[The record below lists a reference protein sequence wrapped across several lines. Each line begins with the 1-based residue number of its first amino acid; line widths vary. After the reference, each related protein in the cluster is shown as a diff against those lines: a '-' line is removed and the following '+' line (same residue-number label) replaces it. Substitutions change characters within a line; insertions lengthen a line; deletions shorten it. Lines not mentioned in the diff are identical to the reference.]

1 MSLKNRLTLYINSL
15 LFIAMIIGIA
25 GIMLAAK
32 KNVRDEILST
42 QSLAVFAIENGIKK
56 NPDFYLFQEKGE
68 SFGLANLNQ
77 LRHLRIQFFDTEDKL
92 IDSSQPNIDEKNRTP
107 KWIEKIMNALLTSIP
122 SEVIQ
127 IDSRGKS
134 LGYILIKPD
143 PAYEINEIWQQ
154 VKSGLIV
161 ILIFFIFIN
170 LVIYIVFFHTLQPI
184 NELLDGFRKLENEN
198 YKVRIN
204 KTNISELN
212 NIGQKFNS
220 MVKKIKETNM
230 RVHKLSQ
237 DLINIQEQEKRELA
251 RNLHDELGQ
260 SLTAIQAEAA
270 SIKNSKKE
278 KSQLLAVDNII
289 NLSKSMMLSTRE
301 LIKKL
306 SLGILDEVGIQI
318 ALDDLVVTWQKRNP
332 KVNLQ
337 YDLDHNTLRKI
348 SKDHHSHIYRIVQEA
363 LTNISKHASPLN
375 VSIMFKT
382 LLPGKIKI
390 EIINDG
396 LINKTKDTSGMG
408 LSGIQERVAQMQGQ
422 IKVTSSKLFKIII
435 LLKHSKK

>member
-15 LFIAMIIGIA
+15 LVIAMIVGIA

-56 NPDFYLFQEKGE
+56 NPDFYLFQEEGE

-77 LRHLRIQFFDTEDKL
+77 LRHLRIQFFDTQDNL
-92 IDSSQPNIDEKNRTP
+92 IDSSQPNLDKQNRAP
-107 KWIEKIMNALLTSIP
+107 KFIEMIMTSLLTTMPPKIIP
-122 SEVIQ
+122 

-170 LVIYIVFFHTLQPI
+170 LVIYFVFFHTLQPI
-184 NELLDGFRKLENEN
+184 NELLDGFKKLENEN

-212 NIGQKFNS
+212 NIGQKFNNT
-220 MVKKIKETNM
+220 VRKIKETNM

-237 DLINIQEQEKRELA
+237 DLINIQEQEKKELA

-270 SIKNSKKE
+270 SIKNSKKA
-278 KSQLLAVDNII
+278 KSQLIAVENII
-289 NLSKSMMLSTRE
+289 SLSKSMMSSTRE

-306 SLGILDEVGIQI
+306 SLGILDEVGIKI
-318 ALDDLVVTWQKRNP
+318 ALDDLVTSWLKRNP
-332 KVNLQ
+332 NIKMKYEFDQV
-337 YDLDHNTLRKI
+337 TLEKLP
-348 SKDHHSHIYRIVQEA
+348 KDNHQHLYRIVQEA
-363 LTNISKHASPLN
+363 LTNISKHATPLK
-375 VSIMFKT
+375 VSIVIKS
-382 LLPGKIKI
+382 LLSGKVKI

-396 LINKTKDTSGMG
+396 VKKKNKESTGMG
-408 LSGIQERVAQMQGQ
+408 LSGIRERVAQMHGQ
-422 IKVTSSKLFKIII
+422 IKIIRSKFFKIII
-435 LLKHSKK
+435 VLKNSKT

>member
-15 LFIAMIIGIA
+15 LVIAMIVGIA

-56 NPDFYLFQEKGE
+56 NPDFYLFQEEGE

-77 LRHLRIQFFDTEDKL
+77 LRHLRIQFFDTQDNL
-92 IDSSQPNIDEKNRTP
+92 IDSSQPNLDKQNRAP
-107 KWIEKIMNALLTSIP
+107 KFIEMIMTSLLTTMPPKIIP
-122 SEVIQ
+122 

-170 LVIYIVFFHTLQPI
+170 LVIYFVFFHTLQPI
-184 NELLDGFRKLENEN
+184 NELLDGFKKLENEN

-212 NIGQKFNS
+212 NIGQKFNNT
-220 MVKKIKETNM
+220 VRKIKETNM

-237 DLINIQEQEKRELA
+237 DLINIQEQEKKELA

-270 SIKNSKKE
+270 SIKNSKKA
-278 KSQLLAVDNII
+278 KSQLIAVENII
-289 NLSKSMMLSTRE
+289 SLSKSMMSSTRE

-306 SLGILDEVGIQI
+306 SLGILDEVGIKI
-318 ALDDLVVTWQKRNP
+318 ALDDLVTNWLKRNP
-332 KVNLQ
+332 NIKMKYEFDQV
-337 YDLDHNTLRKI
+337 TLEKLP
-348 SKDHHSHIYRIVQEA
+348 KDNHQHLYRIVQEA
-363 LTNISKHASPLN
+363 LTNISKHATPLK
-375 VSIMFKT
+375 VSIVIKS
-382 LLPGKIKI
+382 LLSGKVKI

-396 LINKTKDTSGMG
+396 VKKKNKESIGMG
-408 LSGIQERVAQMQGQ
+408 LSGIRERVAQMHGQ
-422 IKVTSSKLFKIII
+422 IKIIRSKFFKIII
-435 LLKHSKK
+435 VLKNSKT

>member
-92 IDSSQPNIDEKNRTP
+92 IDSSQPNIDKQNKAP
-107 KWIEKIMNALLTSIP
+107 KFIEKVMASVLTSIP
-122 SEVIQ
+122 TKI
-127 IDSRGKS
+127 IPIGSRGKS
-134 LGYILIKPD
+134 LGYILIEPD

-170 LVIYIVFFHTLQPI
+170 LVIYFVFFHTLQPI
-184 NELLDGFRKLENEN
+184 NELLDGFKKLENEN

-212 NIGQKFNS
+212 NIGQKFNNT
-220 MVKKIKETNM
+220 VKIIKETNT

-270 SIKNSKKE
+270 SIKNSKKA
-278 KSQLLAVDNII
+278 KSQLIAVENII
-289 NLSKSMMLSTRE
+289 SLSKSMMSSTRE

-306 SLGILDEVGIQI
+306 SLGILDEVGIKI
-318 ALDDLVVTWQKRNP
+318 ALDDLVMSWSKRHPNIKMKYDFDQAALQK
-332 KVNLQ
+332 L
-337 YDLDHNTLRKI
+337 
-348 SKDHHSHIYRIVQEA
+348 SKETHQHLYRIVQEA
-363 LTNISKHASPLN
+363 LTNISKHANPLN
-375 VSIMFKT
+375 VSVLIKAI
-382 LLPGKIKI
+382 LPGKVKI

-396 LINKTKDTSGMG
+396 LVKKAKSSSGMG
-408 LSGIQERVAQMQGQ
+408 LSGIRERVAQMKGQ
-422 IKVTSSKLFKIII
+422 IQISSSKFFKIII
-435 LLKHSKK
+435 FLSDSKK

>member
-15 LFIAMIIGIA
+15 LVVAMIIGIA

-56 NPDFYLFQEKGE
+56 NPDFYLFQEEGE

-77 LRHLRIQFFDTEDKL
+77 LRHLRIQFFDNDDKL
-92 IDSSQPNIDEKNRTP
+92 IDSSQPNIDENNRTP
-107 KWIEKIMNALLTSIP
+107 KWIEKIMTTLLTTIP

-143 PAYEINEIWQQ
+143 PAFEINEIWQQ
-154 VKSGLIV
+154 VKRGLIV

-184 NELLDGFRKLENEN
+184 NELLDGFKKLENEN

-212 NIGQKFNS
+212 NIGQKFNNT
-220 MVKKIKETNM
+220 VRKIKETNT

-237 DLINIQEQEKRELA
+237 DLINIQEQEKRQLA

-270 SIKNSKKE
+270 SIKNSQKNKTN
-278 KSQLLAVDNII
+278 LIAVENII
-289 NLSKSMMLSTRE
+289 SLSKSMMSSTRE

-306 SLGILDEVGIQI
+306 SLGILDEVGIKI
-318 ALDDLVVTWQKRNP
+318 ALDDLVMSWSKRHPNIKIKYDFDQSALQK
-332 KVNLQ
+332 L
-337 YDLDHNTLRKI
+337 
-348 SKDHHSHIYRIVQEA
+348 SKDAHQHLYRIVQEA
-363 LTNISKHASPLN
+363 LTNISKHANPLN
-375 VSIMFKT
+375 VSILIKGI
-382 LLPGKIKI
+382 LSGKVKI

-396 LINKTKDTSGMG
+396 IVKKAKSSSGMG
-408 LSGIQERVAQMQGQ
+408 LSGIRERVAQMKGQ
-422 IKVTSSKLFKIII
+422 IQISSSKFFKIII
-435 LLKHSKK
+435 FLKHSKK

>member
-1 MSLKNRLTLYINSL
+1 MSLKNRLILYINSL
-15 LFIAMIIGIA
+15 LIIAMIIGIL
-25 GIMLAAK
+25 GILLAAK

-42 QSLAVFAIENGIKK
+42 QSLAIFAIENGIKK
-56 NPDFYLFQEKGE
+56 NPDFYLFQEEGQ
-68 SFGLANLNQ
+68 SLGLGGLNQ
-77 LRHLRIQFFDTEDKL
+77 LRHLQIQFFDNDDKL
-92 IDSSQPNIDEKNRTP
+92 IDSSQPNIDENNRTP
-107 KWIEKIMNALLTSIP
+107 KWIEKIMTALLSNIP

-184 NELLDGFRKLENEN
+184 NELLDGFKKLENEN

-212 NIGQKFNS
+212 NIGQKFNNT
-220 MVKKIKETNM
+220 VRKIKETNT

-237 DLINIQEQEKRELA
+237 DLINIQEQEKRQLA

-270 SIKNSKKE
+270 SIKNSQKNKTN
-278 KSQLLAVDNII
+278 LIAVENII
-289 NLSKSMMLSTRE
+289 SLSKSMMFSTRE

-306 SLGILDEVGIQI
+306 SLGILDEVGIKI
-318 ALDDLVVTWQKRNP
+318 AMDDLVMSWSKRNP
-332 KVNLQ
+332 NIKMKYDFDQAALQ
-337 YDLDHNTLRKI
+337 KL
-348 SKDHHSHIYRIVQEA
+348 SKETHQHLYRIVQEA
-363 LTNISKHASPLN
+363 LTNISKHANPLN
-375 VSIMFKT
+375 VSVLIKSI
-382 LLPGKIKI
+382 LSGKVKI
-390 EIINDG
+390 QIINDG
-396 LINKTKDTSGMG
+396 IVKKANSSKGMG
-408 LSGIQERVAQMQGQ
+408 LSGMRERVAQMKGQ
-422 IKVTSSKLFKIII
+422 IKISRSKFFKIII
-435 LLKHSKK
+435 LLGHSKK

>member
-1 MSLKNRLTLYINSL
+1 MSLKNRLILYINSL
-15 LFIAMIIGIA
+15 LIIAMIIGVL
-25 GIMLAAK
+25 GILLAAK

-42 QSLAVFAIENGIKK
+42 QSLAIFAIENGIKK
-56 NPDFYLFQEKGE
+56 NPDFYLFQEEGE
-68 SFGLANLNQ
+68 SLGLGGLNQ
-77 LRHLRIQFFDTEDKL
+77 LRHLQIQFFDNDDKL

-107 KWIEKIMNALLTSIP
+107 KWIEKIMTTLLTTIP

-143 PAYEINEIWQQ
+143 PAFEINEIWQQ

-170 LVIYIVFFHTLQPI
+170 LVIYIVFFHTLRPI
-184 NELLDGFRKLENEN
+184 NELLDGFKKLENEN

-220 MVKKIKETNM
+220 TVKKIKETNM

-237 DLINIQEQEKRELA
+237 DLINIQEQEKKELA

-318 ALDDLVVTWQKRNP
+318 ALDDLIVTWHKRNP
-332 KVNLQ
+332 KVNLH
-337 YDLDHNTLRKI
+337 YNLDHNTLRKI
-348 SKDHHSHIYRIVQEA
+348 SKDYHSHIYRIVQEA
-363 LTNISKHASPLN
+363 LTNISKHANPLN

-396 LINKTKDTSGMG
+396 LKKKTKDTSGMG

-435 LLKHSKK
+435 LLKHSKR

>member
-1 MSLKNRLTLYINSL
+1 
-15 LFIAMIIGIA
+15 
-25 GIMLAAK
+25 LAAK

-42 QSLAVFAIENGIKK
+42 QSLAIFAIENGIKK
-56 NPDFYLFQEKGE
+56 NPDFYLFQEEGE
-68 SFGLANLNQ
+68 SLGLGGLNQ
-77 LRHLRIQFFDTEDKL
+77 LRHLQIQFFDNDDKL

-107 KWIEKIMNALLTSIP
+107 KWIEKIMTALLTTIP

-134 LGYILIKPD
+134 LGYILINPD

-184 NELLDGFRKLENEN
+184 NELLDGFKKLENEN

-212 NIGQKFNS
+212 NIGQKFNNT
-220 MVKKIKETNM
+220 VRKIKETNT

-237 DLINIQEQEKRELA
+237 DLINIQEQEKRQLA

-270 SIKNSKKE
+270 SIKNSQKNKTN
-278 KSQLLAVDNII
+278 LIAVENII
-289 NLSKSMMLSTRE
+289 SLSKSMMFSTRE

-306 SLGILDEVGIQI
+306 SLGILDEVGIKI
-318 ALDDLVVTWQKRNP
+318 AMDDLVMSWSKRNP
-332 KVNLQ
+332 NIKMKYDFDQAALQ
-337 YDLDHNTLRKI
+337 KL
-348 SKDHHSHIYRIVQEA
+348 SKETHQHLYRIVQEA
-363 LTNISKHASPLN
+363 LTNISKHATPSN
-375 VSIMFKT
+375 VSVLIKS
-382 LLPGKIKI
+382 LLSGEVKI

-396 LINKTKDTSGMG
+396 IVKKAKSSSGMG
-408 LSGIQERVAQMQGQ
+408 LSGIRERVTQMKGQ
-422 IKVTSSKLFKIII
+422 IKTSSSKFFKIII
-435 LLKHSKK
+435 FLKHSKK

>member
-1 MSLKNRLTLYINSL
+1 MSLKNRLILYINSL
-15 LFIAMIIGIA
+15 LVVAMIVGIT
-25 GIMLAAK
+25 GVMFAAK

-56 NPDFYLFQEKGE
+56 NPDFYLFQEEGE
-68 SFGLANLNQ
+68 SFGFANLNQ
-77 LRHLRIQFFDTEDKL
+77 LRHLRIQFFDTQDNL
-92 IDSSQPNIDEKNRTP
+92 IDSSQPNIDKQNSAP
-107 KWIEKIMNALLTSIP
+107 KFIEKIMTSLLTSMPPKIIP
-122 SEVIQ
+122 

-170 LVIYIVFFHTLQPI
+170 LVIYFVFFHTLQPI
-184 NELLDGFRKLENEN
+184 NELLDGFKKLENEN

-220 MVKKIKETNM
+220 TVKKIRETNM

-237 DLINIQEQEKRELA
+237 DLINIQEQEKKELA

-270 SIKNSKKE
+270 SIKNSKKG
-278 KSQLLAVDNII
+278 KSQLIAVDNII

-318 ALDDLVVTWQKRNP
+318 ALDDLIVTWNKRNP

-363 LTNISKHASPLN
+363 LTNISKHANPLN

-396 LINKTKDTSGMG
+396 LIKKTQDTSGMG

-435 LLKHSKK
+435 LLKHSKR

>member
-1 MSLKNRLTLYINSL
+1 MSLKNRLILYINSL
-15 LFIAMIIGIA
+15 LVVAMIVGIT
-25 GIMLAAK
+25 GVMFAAK

-56 NPDFYLFQEKGE
+56 NPDFYLFQEEGE
-68 SFGLANLNQ
+68 SFGFANLNQ
-77 LRHLRIQFFDTEDKL
+77 LRHLRIQFFDTQDNL
-92 IDSSQPNIDEKNRTP
+92 IDSSQPNIDKQNSAP
-107 KWIEKIMNALLTSIP
+107 KFIEKIMTSLLTSMPPKIIP
-122 SEVIQ
+122 

-170 LVIYIVFFHTLQPI
+170 LVIYFVFFHTLQPI
-184 NELLDGFRKLENEN
+184 NELLDGFKKLENEN

-220 MVKKIKETNM
+220 TVKKIRETNM

-237 DLINIQEQEKRELA
+237 DLINIQEQEKKELA

-270 SIKNSKKE
+270 SIKNSKKG
-278 KSQLLAVDNII
+278 KSQLIAVDNII

-318 ALDDLVVTWQKRNP
+318 ALDDLIVTWNKRNP

-363 LTNISKHASPLN
+363 LTNISKHANPLN

-396 LINKTKDTSGMG
+396 LIKKTKDTSGMG
-408 LSGIQERVAQMQGQ
+408 LSGIQERVAQMKGQ

-435 LLKHSKK
+435 LLKHSKR

>member
-1 MSLKNRLTLYINSL
+1 MSLKNRLILYINSL
-15 LFIAMIIGIA
+15 LIIAMIIGIL
-25 GIMLAAK
+25 GILLAAK

-42 QSLAVFAIENGIKK
+42 QSLAIFAIENGIKK
-56 NPDFYLFQEKGE
+56 NPDFYLFQEEGQ
-68 SFGLANLNQ
+68 SLGLGGLNQ
-77 LRHLRIQFFDTEDKL
+77 LRHLQIQFFDNDDKL
-92 IDSSQPNIDEKNRTP
+92 IDSSQPNIDENNRTP
-107 KWIEKIMNALLTSIP
+107 KWIEKIMTALLSNIP

-184 NELLDGFRKLENEN
+184 NELLDGFKKLENEN

-212 NIGQKFNS
+212 NIGQKFNNT
-220 MVKKIKETNM
+220 VRKIKETNT

-237 DLINIQEQEKRELA
+237 DLINIQEQEKRQLA

-270 SIKNSKKE
+270 SIKNSQKNKTN
-278 KSQLLAVDNII
+278 LIAVENII
-289 NLSKSMMLSTRE
+289 SLSKSMMFSTRE

-306 SLGILDEVGIQI
+306 SLGILDEVGIKI
-318 ALDDLVVTWQKRNP
+318 AMDDLVMSWSKRNP
-332 KVNLQ
+332 NIKMKYDFDQAALQ
-337 YDLDHNTLRKI
+337 KL
-348 SKDHHSHIYRIVQEA
+348 SKETHQHLYRIVQEA
-363 LTNISKHASPLN
+363 LTNISKHATPSN
-375 VSIMFKT
+375 VSVLIKS
-382 LLPGKIKI
+382 LLSGEVKI

-396 LINKTKDTSGMG
+396 IVKKAKSSSGMG
-408 LSGIQERVAQMQGQ
+408 LSGIRERVTQMKGQ
-422 IKVTSSKLFKIII
+422 IKTSSSKFFKIII
-435 LLKHSKK
+435 FLKHSKK

>member
-1 MSLKNRLTLYINSL
+1 MSLKNRLILYINSL
-15 LFIAMIIGIA
+15 LIIAMIIGIL
-25 GIMLAAK
+25 GILLAAK

-42 QSLAVFAIENGIKK
+42 QSLAIFAIENGIKK
-56 NPDFYLFQEKGE
+56 NPDFYLFQEEGE
-68 SFGLANLNQ
+68 SLGLGGLNQ
-77 LRHLRIQFFDTEDKL
+77 LRHLQIQFFDNDDKL
-92 IDSSQPNIDEKNRTP
+92 IDSSQPNIDENNRTP
-107 KWIEKIMNALLTSIP
+107 KWIEKIMTALLSNIP

-184 NELLDGFRKLENEN
+184 NELLDGFKKLENEN

-212 NIGQKFNS
+212 NIGQKFNNT
-220 MVKKIKETNM
+220 VRKIKETNT

-237 DLINIQEQEKRELA
+237 DLINIQEQEKRQLA

-270 SIKNSKKE
+270 SIKNSQKNKTN
-278 KSQLLAVDNII
+278 LIAVENII
-289 NLSKSMMLSTRE
+289 SLSKSMMFSTRE

-306 SLGILDEVGIQI
+306 SLGILDEVGIKI
-318 ALDDLVVTWQKRNP
+318 AMDDLVMSWSKRNP
-332 KVNLQ
+332 NIKMKYDFDQAALQ
-337 YDLDHNTLRKI
+337 KL
-348 SKDHHSHIYRIVQEA
+348 SKETHQHLYRIVQES
-363 LTNISKHASPLN
+363 LTNISKHANPLN
-375 VSIMFKT
+375 VSVLIKSILT
-382 LLPGKIKI
+382 GKVKI

-396 LINKTKDTSGMG
+396 IVKKANSSKGMG
-408 LSGIQERVAQMQGQ
+408 LSGMRERVAQMKGQ
-422 IKVTSSKLFKIII
+422 IKISRSKFFKIII
-435 LLKHSKK
+435 LLRHSKK

>member
-1 MSLKNRLTLYINSL
+1 MSLKNRLILYINSL
-15 LFIAMIIGIA
+15 LIIAMIIGIL
-25 GIMLAAK
+25 GILLAAK

-42 QSLAVFAIENGIKK
+42 QSLAIFAIENGIKK
-56 NPDFYLFQEKGE
+56 NPDFYLFQEEGQ
-68 SFGLANLNQ
+68 SLGLGGLNQ
-77 LRHLRIQFFDTEDKL
+77 LRHLQIQFFDNDDKL
-92 IDSSQPNIDEKNRTP
+92 IDSSQPNIDENNRTP
-107 KWIEKIMNALLTSIP
+107 KWIEKIMTALLSNIP

-184 NELLDGFRKLENEN
+184 NELLDGFKKLENEN

-212 NIGQKFNS
+212 NIGQKFNNT
-220 MVKKIKETNM
+220 VRKIKETNT

-237 DLINIQEQEKRELA
+237 DLINIQEQEKRQLA

-270 SIKNSKKE
+270 SIKNSQKNKTN
-278 KSQLLAVDNII
+278 LIAVENII
-289 NLSKSMMLSTRE
+289 SLSKSMMFSTRE

-306 SLGILDEVGIQI
+306 SLGILDEVGIKI
-318 ALDDLVVTWQKRNP
+318 AMDDLVMSWSKRNP
-332 KVNLQ
+332 NIKMKYDFDQAALQ
-337 YDLDHNTLRKI
+337 KL
-348 SKDHHSHIYRIVQEA
+348 SKETHQHLYRIVQEA
-363 LTNISKHASPLN
+363 LTNISKHADPLN
-375 VSIMFKT
+375 VSILIKSI
-382 LLPGKIKI
+382 LSGKVKI

-396 LINKTKDTSGMG
+396 IVKKANSSKGMG
-408 LSGIQERVAQMQGQ
+408 LSGIRERVAQMKGQ
-422 IKVTSSKLFKIII
+422 IQISSSKFFKIII
-435 LLKHSKK
+435 YLRHSKK

>member
-1 MSLKNRLTLYINSL
+1 MSLKNRLILYINSL
-15 LFIAMIIGIA
+15 LIIAMIIGIL
-25 GIMLAAK
+25 GILLAAK

-42 QSLAVFAIENGIKK
+42 QSLAIFAIENGIKK
-56 NPDFYLFQEKGE
+56 NPDFYLFQEEGE
-68 SFGLANLNQ
+68 SLGLGDLNQ
-77 LRHLRIQFFDTEDKL
+77 LRHLQIQFFDNDDKL

-107 KWIEKIMNALLTSIP
+107 KWIEKIMTALLTTIP

-134 LGYILIKPD
+134 LGYILINPD

-184 NELLDGFRKLENEN
+184 NELLDGFKKLENEN

-212 NIGQKFNS
+212 NIGQKFNNT
-220 MVKKIKETNM
+220 VRKIKETNT

-237 DLINIQEQEKRELA
+237 DLINIQEQEKRQLA

-270 SIKNSKKE
+270 SIKNSQKNKTN
-278 KSQLLAVDNII
+278 LIAVENII
-289 NLSKSMMLSTRE
+289 SLSKSMMFSTRE

-306 SLGILDEVGIQI
+306 SLGILDEVGIKI
-318 ALDDLVVTWQKRNP
+318 AMDDLVMSWSKRNP
-332 KVNLQ
+332 NIKMK
-337 YDLDHNTLRKI
+337 YDFDQAALKKL
-348 SKDHHSHIYRIVQEA
+348 SKETHQHLYRIVQEA
-363 LTNISKHASPLN
+363 LTNISKHANPLN
-375 VSIMFKT
+375 VSVLIKSI
-382 LLPGKIKI
+382 LSGKVKI
-390 EIINDG
+390 QIINDG
-396 LINKTKDTSGMG
+396 IVKKANSSKGMG
-408 LSGIQERVAQMQGQ
+408 LSGMRERVAQMKGQ
-422 IKVTSSKLFKIII
+422 IKISRSKFFKIII
-435 LLKHSKK
+435 LLGHSKK

>member
-1 MSLKNRLTLYINSL
+1 
-15 LFIAMIIGIA
+15 MIIGIA
-25 GIMLAAK
+25 GIMIAAK
-32 KNVRDEILST
+32 KSVRDEILST
-42 QSLAVFAIENGIKK
+42 QSLAIFAIDKGIKR
-56 NPDFYLFQEKGE
+56 NPDFYLFQEKDE
-68 SFGLANLNQ
+68 TFGLSNLSQ
-77 LRHLRIQFFDTEDKL
+77 LRHLKIQFFDTDDKL
-92 IDSSQPNIDEKNRTP
+92 IDSSQPNIDERNRAP
-107 KWIEKIMNALLTSIP
+107 KFIVKIMTSLLTTIP
-122 SEVIQ
+122 AKAIQ

-154 VKSGLIV
+154 VKSGLFV

-184 NELLDGFRKLENEN
+184 NELLDGFKKLENEN

-220 MVKKIKETNM
+220 TVKKIRETNM

-237 DLINIQEQEKRELA
+237 DLIKIQEQEKKELA

-435 LLKHSKK
+435 LLKHSKR